1 MNRGNGD
8 GMKEKVTRN
17 DVARL
22 AGVSPAVVSY
32 VMNNSNYVSEEKRE
46 AVLNAVKA
54 LDYTPNMFAKGLRT
68 NRSNMIA
75 LIGDTL
81 QAELFG
87 ELSTRIFEQGYFPTL
102 FFSQPDDAFVKRIID
117 SQFAA
122 VFMTS
127 NRFTEEQLNRIVD
140 SGISL
145 VLYESRAYS
154 GLDSKIVIQVPDIYD
169 GVKKIMS
176 YLILKD
182 HKRIAMIPP
191 LKYRTAGINGNDYRA
206 RAYSDTLK
214 FYGLEPQEKY
224 FCVHTQ
230 TINSIMDDI
239 FKMLTLPEKERPTAF
254 TVGDDY
260 LAALVMRGIKQLG
273 LRVPEDVA
281 VVGWGNIPSATI
293 TTPELTTIDYPIAEF
308 AEKVVDTL
316 MQLLYGGQPESRRYP
331 GELIIRGS
339 T

>member
-1 MNRGNGD
+1 
-8 GMKEKVTRN
+8 MKEKATRN
-17 DVARL
+17 DVARM

-46 AVLNAVKA
+46 AVLNAVKE

-68 NRSNMIA
+68 KRSNMIA

-87 ELSTRIFEQGYFPTL
+87 ELSTRIFKLGYFPTL

-122 VFMTS
+122 AFMSS
-127 NRFTEEQLNRIVD
+127 NRFTAEQLNRIVD

-145 VLYESRAYS
+145 VFYESRAYT
-154 GLDSKIVIQVPDIYD
+154 GLSPKIVIQVPDIYD
-169 GVKKIMS
+169 GVKRIMS
-176 YLILKD
+176 YLILKG
-182 HKRIAMIPP
+182 HRRIAMVPP
-191 LKYRTAGINGNDYRA
+191 LKYKAAGVNGNDYRA
-206 RAYSDTLK
+206 KAYSDTLK
-214 FYGLEPQEKY
+214 IYGIEPQDKY
-224 FCVHTQ
+224 FCIHTQ
-230 TINSIMDDI
+230 TVNSILEDV
-239 FKMLTLPEKERPTAF
+239 FRMLTLPDGERPTAF
-254 TVGDDY
+254 TVADDY
-260 LAALVMRGIKQLG
+260 LAALVMRYIKQFG

-281 VVGWGNIPSATI
+281 IVGWGNIPSATI
-293 TTPELTTIDYPIAEF
+293 TTPELTTIDYPIADF

-316 MQLLYGGQPESRRYP
+316 AELLEGEQPENKRYS

-339 T
+339 A